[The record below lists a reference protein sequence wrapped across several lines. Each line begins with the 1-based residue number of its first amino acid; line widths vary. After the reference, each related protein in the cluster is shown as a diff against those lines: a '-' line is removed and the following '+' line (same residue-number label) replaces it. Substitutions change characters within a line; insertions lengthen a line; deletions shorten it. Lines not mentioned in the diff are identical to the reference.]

1 MKLTITNT
9 MALLA
14 TASSTLAAPLEPRH
28 NPAKPFTLDISF
40 SNSMGTLTGPIQAN
54 NGSFWIHK
62 AASTS
67 CPTSVNP
74 NCPPGN
80 STSFTS
86 SGSGLLYLNT
96 QVPGGQQVYIRPDGL
111 LTYTSPH
118 SASTPKDSTFSGFEI
133 SSLNQVAKFY
143 DFWLCG
149 EDKSDKAWRVWLE
162 YRDENGATKQ
172 NGLGGGNACTM
183 ISLLANDVK
192 EGPAAWQY
200 D

>member
-9 MALLA
+9 IALLA
-14 TASSTLAAPLEPRH
+14 TASSSLAAPLEARH
-28 NPAKPFTLDISF
+28 NPANPFTLDISY
-40 SNSMGTLTGPIQAN
+40 SNSPLSGPIQAS

-62 AASTS
+62 KASTS
-67 CPTSVNP
+67 CPSNVSP
-74 NCPPGN
+74 CPPGN

-96 QVPGGQQVYIRPDGL
+96 EVPGGQQVHIRADGL
-111 LTYTSPH
+111 LTYTQPH
-118 SASTPKDSTFSGFEI
+118 SAYAPKDSTFSGFEI

-149 EDKSDKAWRVWLE
+149 EDASDKAWRVWLE
-162 YRDENGATKQ
+162 YRDDKGATRQ

-183 ISLLANDVK
+183 VSLLAKDVK